1 MVRFF
6 SQKFRFL
13 FLLVKNEKGGGE
25 RGEEEVV
32 VVLMITHWLVVL
44 LPANVTAAL
53 RQGRCFS
60 VRFKPHHSQL
70 FSHPDILSILIPAGI

>member
-1 MVRFF
+1 M
-6 SQKFRFL
+6 
-13 FLLVKNEKGGGE
+13 KNEKRGGE

-32 VVLMITHWLVVL
+32 LVLMITHWLVVL

-60 VRFKPHHSQL
+60 VRVKPHHSQL
-70 FSHPDILSILIPAGI
+70 FAYPVILSILIPAGV